1 MLLIHPLMQLMATV
15 LVLVVLQ
22 QGIQRF
28 RFQHLNKKVAK
39 AASTGSWC
47 E

>member
-1 MLLIHPLMQLMATV
+1 MLLLHPLMQLVATV

-28 RFQHLNKKVAK
+28 RFQHLKQK
-39 AASTGSWC
+39 AAFQWKRHI
-47 E
+47 